1 MASLERLW
9 KEGRDGALSP
19 LEQMRAWALRT
30 AQRDI
35 GGDKAVNLEKIADR
49 VTKVGGGHPTREA
62 IRQLLERVDADP
74 EWYPGKTYR
83 KRPGPQAVLH
93 GKKRKQVATSAMNL
107 KKGCAEPT
115 YAAIAARCPAAVVNP
130 DTGKPVDNRNTG
142 ACMICIGGDLHRRPP
157 MHALYA
163 LSQDAPAGRGCAEE
177 MCYRRRT
184 RPQDGGRRVPTREK
198 IGLQCW
204 GKRTGKTPCDDPRA
218 PPRGVHPGARG
229 RRRRNREPKVSHVS
243 LWVAPG
249 RAGGHPRPRSPPGS
263 RIGLRCSERGR
274 SGCLRT

>member
-1 MASLERLW
+1 MASLESLW

-62 IRQLLERVDADP
+62 IRQFLERVDADP

-93 GKKRKQVATSAMNL
+93 GKKRKQVAKSAMNL
-107 KKGCAEPT
+107 KKEGSEPT

-130 DTGKPVDNRNTG
+130 DTGKPVDKKLVYTVLKTDCYDRNPEDPWVCKPVYTRRFLPD
-142 ACMICIGGDLHRRPP
+142 DLMEQRLQWAKRLLQEGYPEHRSMHDMHRRGS
-157 MHALYA
+157 A
-163 LSQDAPAGRGCAEE
+163 SETSDAGRKG
-177 MCYRRRT
+177 
-184 RPQDGGRRVPTREK
+184 
-198 IGLQCW
+198 
-204 GKRTGKTPCDDPRA
+204 
-218 PPRGVHPGARG
+218 RG
-229 RRRRNREPKVSHVS
+229 RRPATTPEHRR
-243 LWVAPG
+243 
-249 RAGGHPRPRSPPGS
+249 GGC
-263 RIGLRCSERGR
+263 IRGR
-274 SGCLRT
+274 GAVDAEIERRR